1 MKVVDCLKMI
11 VSKPITYDIS
21 FPLRNQ
27 VLLLK
32 RQVKYVEDIVVTRD
46 MADVVMAKK
55 EVIQDI
61 EDIV

>member
-46 MADVVMAKK
+46 MAGVVTAKK

>member
-46 MADVVMAKK
+46 MAGVVMAKK